1 MSKNAATIKNE
12 GVKFNKTTVRAIVA
26 CVVVF
31 VFISSSF
38 SVSAASVN
46 TVDKAAINKTVV
58 YMITTAIA
66 FALLIGYT
74 VFVDKKESVFVFLF
88 VAVFVINL
96 GYAFGSASTTLSEAL
111 LANKISYTGA
121 VFLPLLMLII
131 IMDECRYKHSKIFIG
146 ILLCISGGIF
156 FLTMTPG
163 YLPWYYESVELIFVN
178 GGASLA
184 KEYGPMHSLYLYYL
198 VLYFSLMIA
207 TSVWAIIKRKSTTRI
222 VPITLLV
229 LVFGNIL
236 IWFTEQHVN
245 FNFEFLSISYLV
257 TELCLLIVYS
267 IMNLYE
273 EKLPCQNCSTACNN
287 TNNEKINISAD
298 NFDSG
303 LIPDMDDIIKAW
315 PQVAQLTNRE
325 MEVFK
330 EIILNKK
337 RRDIAEE
344 LCVSENTVKKHTSN
358 IFTKLEISSRA
369 EIMNIL
375 LKIK

>member
-1 MSKNAATIKNE
+1 MYNVI
-12 GVKFNKTTVRAIVA
+12 NKKKIYSFLAVV
-26 CVVVF
+26 CLVVF
-31 VFISSSF
+31 VLISSSLN
-38 SVSAASVN
+38 VSAASVN
-46 TVDKAAINKTVV
+46 TVDKASINKTVV
-58 YMITTAIA
+58 YIITTALA

-74 VFVDKKESVFVFLF
+74 VFVEKKESIFVFLF
-88 VAVFVINL
+88 VSVFVINL

-121 VFLPLLMLII
+121 VFLPFLMLII
-131 IMDECRYKHSKIFIG
+131 IMDECHYKRSKIFIG

-156 FLTMTPG
+156 LLTMTPG

-184 KEYGPMHSLYLYYL
+184 KKYGPMHSLYLYYL

-207 TSVWAIIKRKSTTRI
+207 ASVWAIIKRKSTTRI

-273 EKLPCQNCSTACNN
+273 EKLLCQNCSVSCNN
-287 TNNEKINISAD
+287 TGNEKINISAD

-303 LIPDMDDIIKAW
+303 FIPDMDDIIRAW

-325 MEVFK
+325 LEVFK

-358 IFTKLEISSRA
+358 IFMKLEVSSRA
-369 EIMNIL
+369 DIMNVL
-375 LKIK
+375 LQIK

>member
-1 MSKNAATIKNE
+1 MQK
-12 GVKFNKTTVRAIVA
+12 GVDDVYNIMNKKKIYSLMAVA
-26 CVVVF
+26 CVVAF

-46 TVDKAAINKTVV
+46 TVDKASINKTVV
-58 YMITTAIA
+58 YMITTVIA

-88 VAVFVINL
+88 VSVFVINL

-131 IMDECRYKHSKIFIG
+131 IMDECRYKHNKIFIG

-156 FLTMTPG
+156 LLTMTPG
-163 YLPWYYESVELIFVN
+163 YAPWYYESVELIFVN

-184 KEYGPMHSLYLYYL
+184 KTYGPMHSLYLYYL
-198 VLYFSLMIA
+198 VLYFGLMI
-207 TSVWAIIKRKSTTRI
+207 TVSVWAIIKRKSTTRS
-222 VPITLLV
+222 VPVTLLI
-229 LVFGNIL
+229 LVFCNIL
-236 IWFTEQHVN
+236 VWYTEQHVN

-257 TELCLLIVYS
+257 TELCLLIVYT
-267 IMNLYE
+267 MLNPYE
-273 EKLPCQNCSTACNN
+273 EKLPCQNCNVLCSGTDN
-287 TNNEKINISAD
+287 TQVHTVTD

-303 LIPDMDDIIKAW
+303 FIPDMDDIISSW
-315 PQVAQLTNRE
+315 PQVALLTNRE
-325 MEVFK
+325 IEVFK

-337 RRDIAEE
+337 RKDIAEE

-358 IFTKLEISSRA
+358 IFTKLEVSSRA
-369 EIMNIL
+369 DIMNVL
-375 LKIK
+375 LQIK